1 VLDVA
6 AHGTPLCATDLHTRL
21 LQPDKLV
28 ITSKRLTVWG
38 VGLLGLTWFIYVH
51 TMATP
56 GLIDRAGRFKGT
68 DYIQFY
74 VMGSLVAGGR
84 TGALYDGTAH
94 LEEGRRR
101 IDPGLIL
108 YAAYP
113 NYPPQVALLFAPM
126 ALVPF
131 GWSLALSLCM
141 IAVCYGASVWLVW
154 RDCEGLRRHGA
165 LVAVLAA
172 ASPLFFSVV
181 QYAQLSAIALLFWSI
196 GLAALGRNRPFI
208 AGMALGCLLYKPPLV
223 FVFGLVLVLNREWRI
238 VAGAAAAAAGQLVLA
253 LLAAGVN
260 PIVQYAHVLWT
271 LFRNPQLV
279 EFYPTELHSLRGF
292 FQLLVGS
299 PAAVSVCFALGLG
312 CIVIAAVRSWHGSA
326 PLPLKWSAL
335 VLLTVL
341 ASPHLIAYDL
351 VVLTLPL
358 LVLADWAV
366 RHPGHP
372 LRAGI
377 SLLLV
382 LVYFA
387 PFSSIIARFTGVQ
400 FSVLVMVALAWRAGQ
415 IQGSRA
421 LGLTGEPENHGR
433 QRSCFSLAIVAPR
446 CDAVSSQNS
455 TTRG

>member
-1 VLDVA
+1 M
-6 AHGTPLCATDLHTRL
+6 
-21 LQPDKLV
+21 
-28 ITSKRLTVWG
+28 ITKKRLTVWG
-38 VGLLGLTWFIYVH
+38 LGLLGLTWFIYIH

-84 TGALYDGTAH
+84 TGALYDGHAH

-113 NYPPQVALLFAPM
+113 NYGPQVALLFAPM

-131 GWSLALSLCM
+131 GWSLALFLGM
-141 IAVCYGASVWLVW
+141 MAVCYGASVWLVW
-154 RDCEGLRRHGA
+154 RDCEGLRRHGG

-172 ASPLFFSVV
+172 ASPLFFTVV
-181 QYAQLSAIALLFWSI
+181 QYGQLSAMALLFWSI
-196 GLAALGRNRPFI
+196 GFAALRRNRPFI

-223 FVFGLVLVLNREWRI
+223 FVIGLVLVLNREWRI
-238 VAGAAAAAAGQLVLA
+238 AAGAAAAAAGQLAVA
-253 LLAAGVN
+253 VLAAGVN
-260 PIVQYAHVLWT
+260 PIVQYAHILWT

-279 EFYPTELHSLRGF
+279 EIYPTELHSLRGF
-292 FQLLVGS
+292 FQLLFGS
-299 PAAVSVCFALGLG
+299 PTAVSICFALGLA
-312 CIVIAAVRSWHGSA
+312 CVVIAAVRSWDTSA
-326 PLPLKWSAL
+326 SVALRWSAL

-358 LVLADWAV
+358 LLLADWAV
-366 RHPGHP
+366 QHPDHP
-372 LRAGI
+372 LRGGI

-387 PFSSIIARFTGVQ
+387 PFSSIIARFTSVQ
-400 FSVLVMVALAWRAGQ
+400 FSVVVMAALAWRIPQ
-415 IQGSRA
+415 IEGSRV
-421 LGLTGEPENHGR
+421 LEFPGSWFT
-433 QRSCFSLAIVAPR
+433 R
-446 CDAVSSQNS
+446 CRHA
-455 TTRG
+455 